1 MTQFWREAPPPWNEL
16 GPEIAAAAK
25 RGISTTPRI
34 TVPPSQL
41 MRWASQLRLA
51 RKRLGLSQA
60 QTAAQA
66 GLNSSEVTK
75 IENDEAGKDARGWA
89 KLAAFYGIT
98 LE

>member
-1 MTQFWREAPPPWNEL
+1 
-16 GPEIAAAAK
+16 
-25 RGISTTPRI
+25 
-34 TVPPSQL
+34 
-41 MRWASQLRLA
+41 
-51 RKRLGLSQA
+51 LGLSQA